1 MKILTIVA
9 LWEFGMGLS
18 LFGYIWLEWEA
29 NKEKFVANG
38 WTLRRC
44 TPFEPAYANVLFF
57 IPLIRIFWYLCVG
70 DFLCQIANLKKAD
83 HPEIHVRFLNYEVIY
98 SEID

>member
-1 MKILTIVA
+1 MTILTFIL
-9 LWEFGMGLS
+9 LWELGMGLA
-18 LFGYIWLEWEA
+18 LFGYIWLEWML